1 MVSTLDTLRL
11 VEQKEHGKEMS
22 TEQQSV
28 QVRRQVVV
36 RTLVNDSFR
45 QRAQSELTE
54 EQRIIDT
61 QLQQL
66 EAQYQHTV
74 KQLEEYASQGKNVQ
88 RELEQ
93 VNREYQKKRSDLSTA
108 KIQVSSQAANL
119 EKIENGQ
126 FLVTGQ
132 LEELVTV
139 RVGDNLYEKLQ
150 TAEMIVEDGIVKA
163 IQPVSQ

>member
-1 MVSTLDTLRL
+1 MVSTLDTLKL
-11 VEQKEHGKEMS
+11 VKEQETDMS

-28 QVRRQVVV
+28 QVRRQVIV
-36 RTLVNDSFR
+36 RTLVNDGFR
-45 QRAQSELTE
+45 QRAHSELTE
-54 EQRIIDT
+54 EQKIIDA

-74 KQLEEYASQGKNVQ
+74 KQLEDFAGQGKNVQ

-93 VNREYQKKRSDLSTA
+93 VNRDYQKKRSDLSAA

-119 EKIENGQ
+119 DKIENGQ

-139 RVGDNLYEKLQ
+139 NVGDNLYEKLQ
-150 TAEMIVEDGIVKA
+150 TAEMIVEDGIVKS
-163 IQPVSQ
+163 IQPVSR